1 MSKIVKPVALDETLQ
16 TTNSKLDS
24 IKSGIDSKAGEIKN
38 AIATQTN
45 TLETALGN
53 TQGLGKQI
61 NDSAARLQSSVD
73 QMKSTLDTDIKA
85 TNTAIDGMKS
95 TLDTDIKATNTAIDQ
110 HKTATQTGLEVLTN
124 ELIGVL
130 ASVKSINGKYG
141 VVVLDSGDILISRTT
156 QGSKT
161 VKQMIEEMQAT
172 IAKTPLTFG
181 ATQIEGDDYTL
192 TITQGT
198 PA

>member
-73 QMKSTLDTDIKA
+73 Q
-85 TNTAIDGMKS
+85 MKS